1 MKRQKTV
8 TRDEYVEHLSSTA
21 LDRVEDARNA
31 MEMEKV
37 RHEQEQKIELH
48 RQITASAFFDI
59 TIQKMEKNTKEKI
72 KELQHTSDHLRKEC
86 ESLLKVYDEKT
97 CKDYIMKEVLPNLD
111 LQPEYVNEARDAL
124 IDEGEK
130 LYGYSA
136 KQLTRVERQVMACI
150 HIILRLILS

>member
-1 MKRQKTV
+1 M
-8 TRDEYVEHLSSTA
+8 
-21 LDRVEDARNA
+21 
-31 MEMEKV
+31 
-37 RHEQEQKIELH
+37 
-48 RQITASAFFDI
+48 
-59 TIQKMEKNTKEKI
+59 
-72 KELQHTSDHLRKEC
+72 
-86 ESLLKVYDEKT
+86 
-97 CKDYIMKEVLPNLD
+97 VLPNLD